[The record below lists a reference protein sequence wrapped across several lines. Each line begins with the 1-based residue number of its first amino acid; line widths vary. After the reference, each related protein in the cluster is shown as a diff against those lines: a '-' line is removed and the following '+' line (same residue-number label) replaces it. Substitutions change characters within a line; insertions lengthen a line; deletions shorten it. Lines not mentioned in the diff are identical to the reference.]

1 MLSWLGITKEKEQ
14 ETGRPFFGNIHKKTI
29 TFVLLSSLAILFG
42 VKSLLTYLLPK
53 AALADPL
60 VAVLPGTVGV
70 LVALV
75 YVLVIERLLQDKAE
89 RGT

>member
-1 MLSWLGITKEKEQ
+1 MLSWLGITNEK
-14 ETGRPFFGNIHKKTI
+14 ETGRKFFGNVHKKTI
-29 TFVLLSSLAILFG
+29 TFVLLSSIVILFG
-42 VKSLLTYLLPK
+42 VKSSLTYLLPK

-75 YVLVIERLLQDKAE
+75 YVLVIERLLLDKTE
-89 RGT
+89 HET

>member
-1 MLSWLGITKEKEQ
+1 MLSWLGITNEK
-14 ETGRPFFGNIHKKTI
+14 ETGRKFFGNVHKKTI
-29 TFVLLSSLAILFG
+29 TFVLLSSIVILFG

-75 YVLVIERLLQDKAE
+75 YVLVIERLLLDKAE
-89 RGT
+89 HGA